1 MRRPAAALLALALTA
16 AVGTAMLAAAPRLT
30 STPEER
36 AIRALHQHYGLDD
49 PADVALFQQY
59 LENLLQGDVGWS
71 VQP

>member
-1 MRRPAAALLALALTA
+1 
-16 AVGTAMLAAAPRLT
+16 MLAAAPRLT

-49 PADVALFQQY
+49 PADVAFQQY